1 MATVKGQNLRIYIGG
16 KPIAAALECTM
27 HASLN
32 VQQMN
37 TKDDEGAWARN
48 VAVSLQWDATAQGVV
63 ENDTTDTDAE
73 HASSI
78 MSYVG
83 KLVRIQFALASGTK
97 NREQGH
103 VLCAGDAILS
113 DVQVQAQNRQR
124 STYQIQLTGAQQLLY
139 DLREIITADGHNI
152 RTADGHIVMAPHQV

>member
-1 MATVKGQNLRIYIGG
+1 MGSRAI
-16 KPIAAALECTM
+16 IAALDCQLQL
-27 HASLN
+27 SLN
-32 VQQMN
+32 VTPYS

-63 ENDTTDTDAE
+63 ENDTTDTNAE

-97 NREQGH
+97 NREQGQ

-152 RTADGHIVMAPHQV
+152 RTANGHIVLAAHEVS

>member
-48 VAVSLQWDATAQGVV
+48 VAVSLQWDSTAQGVV

-97 NREQGH
+97 NREQGQ
-103 VLCAGDAILS
+103 VLCAGDAILR

-124 STYQIQLTGAQQLLY
+124 PTYQIQLTGAQQLLY
-139 DLREIITADGHNI
+139 DLREILTADGHNI

>member
-16 KPIAAALECTM
+16 KPIAAALECTL

-32 VQQMN
+32 VQAMN

-48 VAVSLQWDATAQGVV
+48 VAVSLQWDAQAQGVV
-63 ENDTTDTDAE
+63 ENDATDTGAE
-73 HASSI
+73 HAASI

-83 KLVRIQFALASGTK
+83 SLVRVQFATASGTK
-97 NREQGH
+97 NREQGQ

-139 DLREIITADGHNI
+139 DLREIITAAGHNI
-152 RTADGHIVMAPHQV
+152 RTADGHIVMPPHQV